1 MASAPIPAPDSGNA
15 PSPGPGGGF
24 VSPAPAQT
32 DPGSAEAIKS
42 IMTIVQNARM
52 IGEKYPQTTSKV
64 RQINDL
70 VAQMIQD
77 VKGSQGPT
85 EPKAPPV

>member
-1 MASAPIPAPDSGNA
+1 
-15 PSPGPGGGF
+15 
-24 VSPAPAQT
+24 
-32 DPGSAEAIKS
+32 
-42 IMTIVQNARM
+42 MTIVQNARM